1 MKHLNLLALL
11 STLALVFLFPVSALA
26 RDKNQHSVDI
36 GDTVQV
42 GNTQL
47 KPGSYEI
54 EWQGTGPTVQVRF
67 LQGGKTVATAPATL
81 QTNDKQ
87 VTQNGVVVDRT
98 SANTKA
104 LEEIDFSRQKEALVF
119 TKGGM

>member
-1 MKHLNLLALL
+1 MKHPNLLALL
-11 STLALVFLFPVSALA
+11 STLALLFPLSALA
-26 RDKNQHSVDI
+26 RDKNQRSVDI
-36 GDTVQV
+36 GDTVRV

-47 KPGSYEI
+47 KPGSYKI
-54 EWQGTGPTVQVRF
+54 EWQGAGPTVQVHF
-67 LQGGKTVATAPATL
+67 LKDGQTVATAPAAL

-87 VTQNGVVVDRT
+87 VTEDDVVIDKT

-119 TKGGM
+119 AQGSL

>member
-1 MKHLNLLALL
+1 MKQSKYIVMSSMLALL
-11 STLALVFLFPVSALA
+11 LSVSAFA
-26 RDKNQHSVDI
+26 ADKNQHSVTIPDA
-36 GDTVQV
+36 VQV

-47 KPGSYEI
+47 KPGSYKI
-54 EWQGTGPTVQVRF
+54 EWQGAGPTVQVHF
-67 LQGGKTVATAPATL
+67 LKDGQTVATAPATL

-87 VTQNGVVVDRT
+87 VTEDDVVIGKT

-119 TKGGM
+119 AQGGM